1 MVRSPKGLLAGITTA
16 WRQNTLLTSCSA
28 HSQADIPLPAEE
40 VPNDDPADQ
49 DSRIR
54 SDAEESGD
62 EVMQEQQQDGEEED
76 DGEDLME
83 NLDGCVCNCNSM

>member
-16 WRQNTLLTSCSA
+16 WRQNTLLTSCSV

-62 EVMQEQQQDGEEED
+62 EVMQEQQQNGEEED